1 MTQVGLCFLET
12 SVPITKRLKKYINTG
27 ENYCSLPAF
36 FSKYSVLKWRNY
48 LLYDGLRNKLLEAPI
63 NCTKIMQLL
72 IYYGNFTGQFFTHE
86 LPQMFNSQRG
96 WNYNPCPLM
105 GGAAQC
111 KYVS

>member
-1 MTQVGLCFLET
+1 
-12 SVPITKRLKKYINTG
+12 
-27 ENYCSLPAF
+27 
-36 FSKYSVLKWRNY
+36 
-48 LLYDGLRNKLLEAPI
+48 
-63 NCTKIMQLL
+63 MQLL